1 MSDED
6 EDEDE
11 DEHDCAFSIP
21 NGVKSK
27 HVFYAEHIS
36 QISSVLPPSTD
47 FFSGSIV
54 NCCA

>member
-11 DEHDCAFSIP
+11 DDCAFSIP

-27 HVFYAEHIS
+27 NVFYAEHIS
-36 QISSVLPPSTD
+36 HISSVLPPSTD